1 MSARR
6 AMDTL
11 ARSKRLSAA
20 PRINVTPLIDV
31 VMVLIVF
38 FLMVGH
44 LVTERRGAVDLPESR
59 TGAPESR
66 DPARLIVLVREGGAI
81 LLEGKPIEREAL
93 ARALSRALA
102 ERVGAGSTV
111 QVRAGRDLPFA
122 AIRPVLEACREAGA
136 ESVELAAASPARGGR
151 Q

>member
-1 MSARR
+1 VSARR

-44 LVTERRGAVDLPESR
+44 LVLERRGAVDLPESR
-59 TGAPESR
+59 AGAPETR
-66 DPARLIVLVREGGAI
+66 DPARLIVLVRGDDTLAVDGR
-81 LLEGKPIEREAL
+81 PIERTEL
-93 ARALSRALA
+93 ARALA
-102 ERVGAGSTV
+102 ERVRAGSTV
-111 QVRAGRDLPFA
+111 QVRAGRDLPFSA
-122 AIRPVLEACREAGA
+122 VRPVLEACREAGA
-136 ESVELAAASPARGGR
+136 GSVELAAESGVRRGRTGDR
-151 Q
+151 P